1 MDKGTKDPLRF
12 VSYLFEVAVLPFEAV
27 GKYEARRQPFSDQ
40 HNLPMLLLPTFFL
53 FILPLCLLITLV
65 AIAYTIC
72 VVPIV
77 LLCELV
83 PRFAVPFMVF
93 VVAIAVG
100 SVMWGAS
107 RGHMVSWGLPELTL
121 VGVVM
126 VILLGHQ
133 LPKLRRLVSRSP
145 RF

>member
-40 HNLPMLLLPTFFL
+40 HNLPTLLLPTFFL
-53 FILPLCLLITLV
+53 LVLPLCLLITLA

-77 LLCELV
+77 LLCQLV

-100 SVMWGAS
+100 AVMWGVS
-107 RGHMVSWGLPELTL
+107 RGEASFSWGLPELTL
-121 VGVVM
+121 AGVVM
-126 VILLGHQ
+126 VILVGHQ
-133 LPKLRRLVSRSP
+133 LPRLWRLVSRSS
-145 RF
+145 